1 MELAGCYNDCERGDD
16 PCFAACT
23 DQATMC
29 YTLNGRNDCGM
40 LTPET
45 AALFGQDFCDF
56 SCVRN
61 DCPHACSH
69 ATATWTGGSEA
80 CPASAAASSKKAT
93 KEQLATSKLRVSE
106 EEVVKKS
113 FWCDA
118 SCAQSGL
125 SLASTCERS
134 NCRDCKGCA
143 K

>member
-1 MELAGCYNDCERGDD
+1 
-16 PCFAACT
+16 
-23 DQATMC
+23 MC

-45 AALFGQDFCDF
+45 TALFGQDFCEY

-69 ATATWTGGSEA
+69 ATAAMPSGGSEA
-80 CPASAAASSKKAT
+80 CPVTSSAAASSTKAT
-93 KEQLATSKLRVSE
+93 KEQLATSSKLRVSE